1 MSRPAIPLPILAL
14 ALAAFAIGTT
24 EFVIMG
30 ILPTVAADI
39 HVTLPTAGLLVTGY
53 ALGVAGGAPLL
64 AALTAR
70 WPHKAA
76 LLVLMLLFIAG
87 NLLSAL
93 APDYNVLMA
102 GRVVASLAHGS
113 FFGIG
118 AVVAAELVP
127 PQRRASA
134 IALMFT
140 GLTLATVL
148 GVPLGTLV
156 GQQWGW
162 RATFYAVAGS
172 GVLALAA
179 VAIWVPHVPAQTA
192 AHAASPWR
200 VVARPRVLLSLL
212 LTVFGFGGIFVAYTF
227 ITPLLSTLT
236 GLASSTIT
244 AVLFLFGLGLTVGNT
259 LGGKLADRRL
269 LPSLTALLLVLAAV
283 EALLPTAL
291 HSPVPAVI
299 AVFFWGVAAF
309 ALVPGLQML
318 VVRQTEEA
326 AVLASTLNIA
336 AFNLGNA
343 GGAWLGAH
351 LLEQNFALATLPVA
365 AALTALVAFALTLL
379 IALLGRRATA
389 APVCQGA

>member
-1 MSRPAIPLPILAL
+1 MSRPTIPLPILAL

-148 GVPLGTLV
+148 GVPLGTLI

-162 RATFYAVAGS
+162 RATFYAVAS
-172 GVLALAA
+172 LGVLALIA
-179 VAIWVPHVPAQTA
+179 VALLVPHVPA
-192 AHAASPWR
+192 HAANRPANSWR

-227 ITPLLSTLT
+227 ITPLLETLT
-236 GLASSTIT
+236 GLSSTTVT

-269 LPSLTALLLVLAAV
+269 LPSLMVLLLVLAGV
-283 EALLPTAL
+283 EALLPSAL
-291 HSPVPAVI
+291 ASPLPAVI
-299 AVFFWGVAAF
+299 AVFLWGVAAF
-309 ALVPGLQML
+309 ALVPGLQLL
-318 VVRQTEEA
+318 VVHQTEEA
-326 AVLASTLNIA
+326 PVLASTLNIA

-351 LLEQNFALATLPVA
+351 LLERHFALSALPVA
-365 AALTALVAFALTLL
+365 AALTALVAFA
-379 IALLGRRATA
+379 IAAVISLLGRRERNALA
-389 APVCQGA
+389 CQGA

>member
-30 ILPTVAADI
+30 ILPTVANDI
-39 HVTLPTAGLLVTGY
+39 GVSLPTAGLLVTGY

-93 APDYNVLMA
+93 APDYPVLMA

-148 GVPLGTLV
+148 GVPLGTLI

-162 RATFYAVAGS
+162 RATFYAVAS
-172 GVLALAA
+172 LGVLALAA
-179 VAIWVPHVPAQTA
+179 VALLVPHVPAHA
-192 AHAASPWR
+192 ANQPASPWR

-227 ITPLLSTLT
+227 ITPLLTTLT
-236 GLASSTIT
+236 GLSSATVT
-244 AVLFLFGLGLTVGNT
+244 AVLFLFGLGLTVGNN
-259 LGGKLADRRL
+259 LGGKLADRKL
-269 LPSLTALLLVLAAV
+269 LPSLMILLLVLAGV
-283 EALLPTAL
+283 EALLPVAL
-291 HSPVPAVI
+291 ASPLPAVI
-299 AVFFWGVAAF
+299 AVFLWGVAAF
-309 ALVPGLQML
+309 ALVPGLQLL
-318 VVRQTEEA
+318 VVHQTEEA
-326 AVLASTLNIA
+326 PVLASTLNIA

-343 GGAWLGAH
+343 GGAWLGAT
-351 LLEQNFALATLPVA
+351 LLERHFALAALPVA
-365 AALTALVAFALTLL
+365 AALTALVAFAIAAV
-379 IALLGRRATA
+379 IALLDRRERSVLA
-389 APVCQGA
+389 CQGV